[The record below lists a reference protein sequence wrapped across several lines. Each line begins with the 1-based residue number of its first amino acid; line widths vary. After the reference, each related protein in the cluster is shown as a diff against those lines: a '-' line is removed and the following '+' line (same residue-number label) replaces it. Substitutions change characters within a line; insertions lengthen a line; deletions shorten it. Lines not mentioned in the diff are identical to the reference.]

1 MVRTNTFNVPDKD
14 HTGHTNF
21 KTVLNDIATMH
32 ELGFVFNGKHK
43 VIKVG
48 KFHRT
53 SYYVAHQCGCSSYRT
68 ISSIK
73 KSKTHVCGDCTYELS
88 RIQRANNT
96 HNYHTKRKNFYE
108 SLLIEGAKV
117 LDVIHTK
124 DKSKKKYYM
133 IRFKCACGTV
143 VDKRP
148 ADITRYY
155 KSRKGKKL
163 QVACRDCGIFIG
175 HNYGDYA
182 PIKTILKKLEKG
194 IENVTGEGDQG
205 RITEAN

>member
-1 MVRTNTFNVPDKD
+1 MRKNNFNVPDKD

-21 KTVLNDIATMH
+21 KTVLKDIATMN
-32 ELGFVFNGKHK
+32 ELGFAFNGKHK
-43 VIKVG
+43 VVKQG
-48 KFHRT
+48 NNYRT

-68 ISSIK
+68 ISSLK
-73 KSKTHVCGDCTYELS
+73 KSKTFVCGDCTYNLTRRQIS
-88 RIQRANNT
+88 DNT
-96 HNYHTKRKNFYE
+96 RNYHVKKKDFYE

-117 LDVIHTK
+117 LDVIHK
-124 DKSKKKYYM
+124 RDNSNKLLYM

-155 KSRKGKKL
+155 KPRLKKPAI
-163 QVACRDCGIFIG
+163 ACADCGHFIG

-182 PIKTILKKLEKG
+182 PIKTMLKKLEKG
-194 IENVTGEGDQG
+194 IENVTGEGNQG
-205 RITEAN
+205 CSTEAN